1 MLYDIRYVYTSV
13 IRLLGKVL
21 SNSIMTLSCWK
32 WYHYISHIPYFL
44 LHKAL
49 EHWRVDHVTVDTC

>member
-21 SNSIMTLSCWK
+21 SNSIQHRIMTLSCWK
-32 WYHYISHIPYFL
+32 WYHYISHIPYVLFI
-44 LHKAL
+44 
-49 EHWRVDHVTVDTC
+49 